1 MNAIFFDLDGT
12 IIDSRADLAAAV
24 NATREK
30 LGFAPI
36 PMEQAISFVGRGAR
50 HLLENAIPEAAGRFD
65 EIWPMYKE
73 QYAAHMLDTTTLYP
87 GVRSTLAELADRGW
101 LMGINTNKP
110 NFATHAILEHFGL
123 ARFFGRGV
131 VAGGD
136 CPEMKPSPMPL
147 RQAAS
152 QLRGHRLSSHDWM
165 VGDNWT
171 DMECGQAAGVKT
183 AFCTFGFGHLNES
196 RYTIKIN
203 RMDELLRHCK
213 PEER

>member
-110 NFATHAILEHFGL
+110 NFA
-123 ARFFGRGV
+123 FGRGV

-171 DMECGQAAGVKT
+171 DMECGQAAGIKT

-213 PEER
+213 AEE